1 MDHKTYSRRQILKT
15 GAVAATAASIIPAF
29 GLSNIST
36 AGASVRVADTSK
48 PLLTAFC
55 WYLNLPGT
63 VAWSQGI
70 QQVTSVQETVS
81 VKYSVK
87 DPNSDPTVQVQMVN
101 TMVDQGYD
109 IIWLQP
115 IDSAA
120 IAAPVKRARDAGIVV
135 ITINIVANSQ
145 DAAFV
150 TQNHSLLSH
159 AVGVQMAKA
168 LNGTGNIYLVTNA
181 PGTSIYNLRKNGF
194 LSALKGTNI
203 KVLGEANG
211 QGTSVGALDAF
222 VPVLRGNSK
231 IDGVWCLND
240 DMALGVIQALKEA
253 KRTALVWADGD
264 GSQEAMDAI
273 RAGTLAGD
281 TYTDLIAQGNMA
293 ATAGLA
299 FAQSGLPANKF
310 PLQAEIDV
318 PFTVVTKANVSTI
331 PHLPY

>member
-1 MDHKTYSRRQILKT
+1 MDYKTYSRRQILKT
-15 GAVAATAASIIPAF
+15 ATVAGAAATVIPVLGWPSAAEAQAAARQPMA
-29 GLSNIST
+29 T
-36 AGASVRVADTSK
+36 K

-70 QQVTSVQETVS
+70 QQVTSVQQTVS

-87 DPNSDPTVQVQMVN
+87 DPNSDPAVQVQMVN
-101 TMVDQGYD
+101 AMVDQGYD
-109 IIWLQP
+109 VIWLQP

-135 ITINIVANSQ
+135 VTINIVANSP

-150 TQNHSLLSH
+150 TQNHALLSN
-159 AVGVQMAKA
+159 AVGVEMAKA
-168 LNGTGNIYLVTNA
+168 LKGKGDIYLVTNA

-194 LSALKGTNI
+194 LSGIKGTSI

-211 QGTSVGALDAF
+211 LGTSVGAHDAF
-222 VPVLRGNSK
+222 VPVLRGNPS
-231 IDGVWCLND
+231 IQGVWCLND
-240 DMALGVIQALKEA
+240 DMALGVIEALKEA
-253 KRTALVWADGD
+253 GRTAIVWADGD

-273 RAGTLAGD
+273 RSGALAGD
-281 TYTDLIAQGNMA
+281 TYTNLIAQGNMA

-299 FAQSGLPANKF
+299 FAQCGLPASKL
-310 PLQAEIDV
+310 PDQAQIDV

-331 PHLPY
+331 PPLPY

>member
-1 MDHKTYSRRQILKT
+1 VDTHKYSRRQILTT
-15 GAVAATAASIIPAF
+15 GAAAATTAAVLPVL
-29 GLSNIST
+29 GLSNSAFANT
-36 AGASVRVADTSK
+36 LVRADSAPK
-48 PLLTAFC
+48 SLLTAFC

-70 QQVTSVQETVS
+70 RNVTSVQQGVT

-87 DPNSDPTVQVQMVN
+87 DPNSDPAVQAQMVN
-101 TMVDQGYD
+101 TMVDQGYN

-120 IAAPVKRARDAGIVV
+120 IAAPVKRARSAGIVV
-135 ITINIVANSQ
+135 VTINIVANAQ

-150 TQNHSLLSH
+150 TQNHTLLSE
-159 AVGVQMAKA
+159 AVGTQMAKA
-168 LNGTGNIYLVTNA
+168 LGGKGNIYLVTNA

-194 LSALKGTNI
+194 LSALKGTSI

-211 QGTSVGALDAF
+211 LGTSSGAYNAF
-222 VPVLRGNSK
+222 VPVLHGSQN
-231 IDGVWCLND
+231 IQGVWCLND
-240 DMALGVIQALKEA
+240 DMALGVIQALKQA
-253 KRTALVWADGD
+253 GKTAVVWADGD

-281 TYTDLIAQGNMA
+281 QYTDLIAQGNMA

-299 FAQSGLPANKF
+299 LAGCGIPANKL
-310 PLQAEIDV
+310 PVQADIAV
-318 PFTVVTKANVSTI
+318 PFTIVTKANVSTI